1 MPERFEMRPQD
12 SVGMRRGGEI
22 TLAPYNPC
30 WPEEF
35 ARVRDELVAALA
47 DGIISIDHVGSTSVL
62 GLHAKPIIDISVA
75 VPDLRDSLSLVP
87 TLESLGF
94 VYRVDDEL
102 PDRHYFPRTT
112 GGLRRHHLSLAEPDS
127 WHRRNSLTFRDAL
140 RRDPDLARRYGALKR
155 RLAASVGRDRLAY
168 LNGKTDFIL
177 GTLEA
182 EGCEPAPD
190 YPVHYV

>member
-1 MPERFEMRPQD
+1 MRPQD

-22 TLAPYNPC
+22 TLAPYDPL

-35 ARVRDELVAALA
+35 ARVRDELVAALP
-47 DGIISIDHVGSTSVL
+47 DWIISVDHVGSTSVP
-62 GLHAKPIIDISVA
+62 GLDAKPIIDINVA
-75 VPDLRDSLSLVP
+75 VPDLQDSLSLVP
-87 TLESLGF
+87 TLEALGF

-140 RRDPDLARRYGALKR
+140 RRDPDLSRRYGALKR
-155 RLAASVGRDRLAY
+155 RLAESVGRDRLAY
-168 LNGKTDFIL
+168 LNGKTDFVL
-177 GTLEA
+177 GVLRA
-182 EGCEPAPD
+182 EGLQPARD
-190 YPVHYV
+190 YPLHYV